1 MTVEVK
7 KIFFNRKGAKKMNI
21 YKINYTHENKFKTYT
36 EDAKNQIEAVQHLFI
51 DLLRLSNIKP
61 QDIIILSVSKIK

>member
-1 MTVEVK
+1 
-7 KIFFNRKGAKKMNI
+7 MNI